1 MNAIKSTG
9 LVSIL
14 TLAAGLLFC
23 TPGAEAEEKKPTP
36 QVGAEAQ
43 EKKPVPQVEQKQK
56 KASTTVAAPVYK
68 PPVRGAPGG
77 RVGGGTRGADQTFM
91 LSVLAPNHTGLTTKE
106 QPVLYWYLTKTIST
120 PMEFTLIDD
129 GIKPLIETSMKPP
142 FQAGVQR
149 VRVEDFGVKLMPGKQ
164 YRWFVALVVDPER
177 RSKDVLAGGTIE
189 RSALPEAAALKLSK
203 ADKSEAPL
211 IYAET
216 GLWYDAVAAITDLI
230 DAAPK
235 DAALRAQRASLLRQ
249 VGLKEIAEYDLSLTP
264 RE

>member
-1 MNAIKSTG
+1 MNAIKLTG

-14 TLAAGLLFC
+14 TLATGPLIC
-23 TPGAEAEEKKPTP
+23 TLGAET
-36 QVGAEAQ
+36 Q

-56 KASTTVAAPVYK
+56 KEAKTVATPVYK

-106 QPVLYWYLTKTIST
+106 QPVLYWYLTKGIST

-142 FQAGVQR
+142 FQPGVQR
-149 VRVEDFGVKLMPGKQ
+149 VRVADFGVRLMPGKQ
-164 YRWFVALVVDPER
+164 YRWFVAWVVDPER
-177 RSKDVLAGGTIE
+177 RSKDILAGGTIE
-189 RSALPEAAALKLSK
+189 RSELPEAAAVKLSK
-203 ADKSEAPL
+203 ADKSEATL

-230 DAAPK
+230 DAAPN
-235 DAALRAQRASLLRQ
+235 DAALRAQRTSLLRQ
-249 VGLKEIAEYDLSLTP
+249 VGLTEVAEYEQRLKLG
-264 RE
+264 E